1 MLERGLVV
9 CNGKGGVGK
18 SSVAANLAATAA
30 AMGWHTLLVD
40 LDPRG
45 SIDHD
50 LGYRQSGATDEGE
63 SLWRAVAQGTQVW
76 PVQDVR
82 RNLDVVPGGGY
93 TEALVDLLA
102 ERVRTGGLLQ
112 VTAVAEALAPLED
125 TYDLVMFDTP
135 PSSTI
140 ALDAALCAGR
150 GLLVPCRFDAGSL
163 DGLEH
168 VSDRFCA
175 VREEGLN
182 PDLELVGVALFG
194 FGIRDTRL
202 RDDVRADLEFE
213 LGGVAP
219 VFDTYIRDARKA
231 ARHMRT
237 HGLVAS
243 EYLTAAREAPPWY
256 EAPDQETFATNAE
269 GLAHDYWNLSIEV
282 LDRFREIVSRSVE
295 ARVGASS

>member
-9 CNGKGGVGK
+9 GNGKGGVGK
-18 SSVAANLAATAA
+18 SSIVAGVAATAA
-30 AMGWHTLLVD
+30 AMGWHTLVVD

-45 SIDHD
+45 TVDHD
-50 LGYRQSGATDEGE
+50 LGYRQSGDTDEGE
-63 SLWRAVAQGTQVW
+63 SLWRAVAQGMTLTPLRQ
-76 PVQDVR
+76 VR

-93 TEALVDLLA
+93 TEALVGLLA
-102 ERVRTGGLLQ
+102 ERVRRAGLAQ
-112 VTAVAEALAPLED
+112 VRAVGAALAPLQHD
-125 TYDLVMFDTP
+125 YDLILFDTP
-135 PSSTI
+135 PSSTT
-140 ALDAALCAGR
+140 ALDAALCAAR
-150 GLLVPCRFDAGSL
+150 GVLVPCRFDAGSL

-175 VREEGLN
+175 LRDEGLTPN
-182 PDLELVGVALFG
+182 LELIGVALFG
-194 FGIRDTRL
+194 FGLRDTRL

-231 ARHMRT
+231 ARHMRA

-243 EYLTAAREAPPWY
+243 EYLTAASEAPPWY

-282 LDRFREIVSRSVE
+282 LDRFRSVIE
-295 ARVGASS
+295 AGLPATAGATR